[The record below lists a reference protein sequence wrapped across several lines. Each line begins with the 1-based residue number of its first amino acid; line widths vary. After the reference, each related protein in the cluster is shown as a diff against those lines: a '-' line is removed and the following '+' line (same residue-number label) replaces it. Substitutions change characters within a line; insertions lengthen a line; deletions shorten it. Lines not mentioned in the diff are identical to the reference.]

1 MYQRESAKICIN
13 ADSAQKCRKLHVSV
27 AAKFALVNSI
37 MTIKTNYINQ
47 FSSLNFFLTFLSLP
61 LNFSRLSNR
70 VNFRNIV
77 ISQQRSELYRLSD
90 CRALGEFLFKLSNF
104 LLEPSYQEH
113 KKLSKSSAKY
123 RNYLHKKKI

>member
-61 LNFSRLSNR
+61 LNFSRLNNR

-104 LLEPSYQEH
+104 LIKSSYQEH
-113 KKLSKSSAKY
+113 KNPVKKGFIYDDKLF
-123 RNYLHKKKI
+123 L